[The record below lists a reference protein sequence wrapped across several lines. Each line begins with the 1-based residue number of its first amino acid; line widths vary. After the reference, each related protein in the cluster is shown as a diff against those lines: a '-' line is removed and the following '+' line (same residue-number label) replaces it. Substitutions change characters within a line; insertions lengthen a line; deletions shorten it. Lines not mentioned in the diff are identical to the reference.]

1 MPTIVARNLKLEV
14 VLTYEAAVTGGA
26 TAISLANVPVVSD
39 AAHGLEDGEIGFWTV
54 ANGMVE
60 LDEQAFMVDNKA
72 TDNFEMPGF
81 ETTNYSAFVQAD
93 STYTMA
99 ATFGTLAESAGIS
112 IGGGASTELDDTR
125 TQDTRT
131 RNISGNLAPQTV
143 TIDIRNQEVDGAAMA
158 FISRKARQG
167 EKVLMR
173 ATKAGKTLF
182 VWYGTPS
189 LPGMA
194 VAAGAAATGQFTV
207 QCPGW
212 VVKPNV

>member
-1 MPTIVARNLKLEV
+1 MTTIVARNLKLEV

-26 TAISLANVPVVSD
+26 TAISLANVPVVTD
-39 AAHGLEDGEIGFWTV
+39 AAHGLEDGEIGYWTI

-99 ATFGTLAESAGIS
+99 ATFGTLAESAGLT

-143 TIDIRNQEVDGAAMA
+143 TIDIRNQEIDGAAMA
-158 FISRKARQG
+158 FISRAARAG
-167 EKVLMR
+167 NKVLMR
-173 ATKAGKTLF
+173 ASKAGKTLF

-212 VVKPNV
+212 VIKPNV

>member
-14 VLTYEAAVTGGA
+14 ALTFDAAVTNGA
-26 TAISLANVPVVSD
+26 SAISLANVPVVTD
-39 AAHGLEDGEIGFWTV
+39 AAHGLTDGEIGFWTV
-54 ANGMVE
+54 TDGMVE
-60 LDEQAFMVDNKA
+60 LDEQAFMVDNST
-72 TDNFEMPGF
+72 TDTFEMPGF
-81 ETTNYSAFVQAD
+81 ETTNYSALVAA
-93 STYTMA
+93 STTYQIA
-99 ATFGTLAESAGIS
+99 ATFATLSESAGLN

-143 TIDIRNQEVDGAAMA
+143 TIDVRNQETDGAAMA

-182 VWYGTPS
+182 VFYGTPS